1 VKYSNDIES
10 VKNSISSKYNN
21 GLLEGMVNKV
31 KGIKRTSYGR
41 CNFDLLRSKILHSQG
56 ATG

>member
-1 VKYSNDIES
+1 MES